1 MNSIAARL
9 LLGASLVL
17 AAFVTLTYVAVK
29 HSVHQRAEEA
39 LNTKMQGLVYGLLGA
54 SELVDDKQLTVI
66 EAELPEQRLL
76 SPVTG
81 IYAEVRDS
89 GNNIVW
95 SSRSSVATIPAVQDV
110 PVGTW
115 QNVHRDKGTSEEVR
129 AVQFKAI
136 YVSENGSEP
145 VFTFQVAED
154 ATEFSASLASF
165 DRNLWITLLLAAL
178 ALLAVQLLVLAWGL
192 RPLRRMGRDL
202 QQIENG
208 DKDSLETR
216 LPEELAPMAHS
227 INTLLN
233 SERNRHLRYRN
244 VMEDLAHSLKT
255 PLSILRN
262 HSSPN
267 SQPDNRTTQLEPPDV
282 SQTAVVAQQTER
294 MNDII
299 GYHLQRAQ
307 AGGSQAL
314 APPVSPLPTLER
326 LADSLRKV
334 YAPQDNKAPIQ
345 FNFDIHKDFQVR
357 VNEADL
363 MEILGNLLDNAC
375 KYGASSITVRSKPV
389 RGMRQVIVED
399 NGGGFPETN
408 PEILLERGRRADLSR
423 EGQGVGLALTR
434 ELVESY
440 GGTLA
445 IANTYSGGA
454 QVTIGLR

>member
-9 LLGASLVL
+9 LLAASLVL
-17 AAFVTLTYVAVK
+17 ATFVTLTYVAVK
-29 HSVHQRAEEA
+29 HSVHQRAEAA
-39 LNTKMQGLVYGLLGA
+39 LNTKMQGLIYGLLGA
-54 SELVDDKQLTVI
+54 SELVDEKQIAVM

-95 SSRSSVATIPAVQDV
+95 ASRSRVSTIPVVRDA
-110 PVGTW
+110 PVGAW
-115 QNVHRDKGTSEEVR
+115 RYVHRDKGTSEEVR
-129 AVQFKAI
+129 ALQFKAI
-136 YVSENGSEP
+136 YVSENGAEP
-145 VFTFQVAED
+145 VFTFQVVED
-154 ATEFSASLASF
+154 ATEFSATLASF
-165 DRNLWITLLLAAL
+165 DRNLWVTLLLAAL
-178 ALLAVQLLVLAWGL
+178 ALLVVQLLVLAWGL
-192 RPLRRMGRDL
+192 RPLRRVGRDL
-202 QQIENG
+202 QLIESG
-208 DKDSLETR
+208 DKESLDTK
-216 LPEELAPMAHS
+216 LPEELTPMAHS

-262 HSSPN
+262 HSDSSSKEDSN
-267 SQPDNRTTQLEPPDV
+267 T
-282 SQTAVVAQQTER
+282 TAVVAQQTER

-314 APPVSPLPTLER
+314 APPLPPLPTLER

-334 YAPQDNKAPIQ
+334 YAPQDAQPPIQ
-345 FNFDIHKDFQVR
+345 FEFAINKGFQLR
-357 VNEADL
+357 INEADL

-375 KYGASSITVRSKPV
+375 KYGANNITVRSHQERTTK
-389 RGMRQVIVED
+389 QLLVED
-399 NGGGFPETN
+399 DGKGFPDTN
-408 PEILLERGRRADLSR
+408 PEALLERGRRADLTR

-440 GGTLA
+440 GGVLT
-445 IANTYSGGA
+445 IANTEQGGA
-454 QVTIGLR
+454 RVTMSFS

>member
-9 LLGASLVL
+9 LFGASLVL
-17 AAFVTLTYVAVK
+17 AAFVILTYVAVK
-29 HSVHQRAEEA
+29 HSVHQRAEAA

-154 ATEFSASLASF
+154 ATEFSASLANF

-208 DKDSLETR
+208 EKDSLETR
-216 LPEELAPMAHS
+216 LPEELTPMAHS

-262 HSSPN
+262 HSSQN
-267 SQPDNRTTQLEPPDV
+267 TQQDTKTIQDKQPQDTQGEL
-282 SQTAVVAQQTER
+282 VAEQTER

-314 APPVSPLPTLER
+314 APPVSPLATLER

-334 YAPQDNKAPIQ
+334 YAPHDGKAQIR
-345 FNFDIHKDFQVR
+345 FNFEIHKDFQVR

-375 KYGASSITVRSKPV
+375 KYGAKSIRVRSKPY
-389 RGMRQVIVED
+389 RGMRQIIVED
-399 NGGGFPETN
+399 DGGGFPETN

-445 IANTYSGGA
+445 IANTDSGGA
-454 QVTIGLR
+454 QVTISLR

>member
-9 LLGASLVL
+9 LLAVSLVL
-17 AAFVTLTYVAVK
+17 AAFVILTYFAVK
-29 HSVHQRAEEA
+29 LSVHQRAEEA

-54 SELVDDKQLTVI
+54 AELVDEQQLRVI

-95 SSRSSVATIPAVQDV
+95 SSKSRVPSIPVVQNT

-115 QNVHRDKGTSEEVR
+115 RYVHRDKGTSEEVR
-129 AVQFKAI
+129 AVQFRAI
-136 YVSENGSEP
+136 YVAENGAEP
-145 VFTFQVAED
+145 LFTFQVVED
-154 ATEFSASLASF
+154 ATEFSSSLASF
-165 DRNLWITLLLAAL
+165 DRNLWVTLLLAAL

-192 RPLRRMGRDL
+192 RPLRRIRRDL
-202 QQIENG
+202 GLIESG
-208 DKDSLETR
+208 EKESLDTA
-216 LPEELAPMAHS
+216 LPEELSPLAQS

-262 HSSPN
+262 LPGTISVDTKTVAKQAES
-267 SQPDNRTTQLEPPDV
+267 DTG
-282 SQTAVVAQQTER
+282 AVVAQQTER

-314 APPVSPLPTLER
+314 APPITPLPTLER
-326 LADSLRKV
+326 LAESLRKV
-334 YAPQDNKAPIQ
+334 YAPRDDQPLVTFS
-345 FNFDIHKDFQVR
+345 FNIEKDFYLR

-375 KYGASSITVRSKPV
+375 KYGATAISVHGSRNKQKLQLVVT
-389 RGMRQVIVED
+389 D
-399 NGGGFPETN
+399 NGQGFPAEA
-408 PEILLERGRRADLSR
+408 PERLLERGRRADSTQ

-440 GGTLA
+440 GGTLRL
-445 IANTYSGGA
+445 ANGENKGA
-454 QVTIGLR
+454 MVSIVF

>member
-9 LLGASLVL
+9 LLAASLVL
-17 AAFVTLTYVAVK
+17 AAFVILTYLAVK
-29 HSVHQRAEEA
+29 HSVHQRAEAA

-54 SELVDDKQLTVI
+54 AELADEEQLIVS

-95 SSRSSVATIPAVQDV
+95 ASKSRVATIPVVRDA
-110 PVGTW
+110 PIGAW
-115 QNVHRDKGTSEEVR
+115 RYVHRDKGTSEEVR
-129 AVQFKAI
+129 ALQFKAI
-136 YVSENGSEP
+136 YVSDNGSEP
-145 VFTFQVAED
+145 VFSFQVVED
-154 ATEFSASLASF
+154 ATEFSSSLASF
-165 DRNLWITLLLAAL
+165 DRNLWVTLLLAAL
-178 ALLAVQLLVLAWGL
+178 VLLITQLLVLAWGL
-192 RPLRRMGRDL
+192 SPLRRIRRDL
-202 QQIENG
+202 EMIESGN
-208 DKDSLETR
+208 KESLETR
-216 LPEELAPMAHS
+216 LPEELTPLAHS

-262 HSSPN
+262 
-267 SQPDNRTTQLEPPDV
+267 
-282 SQTAVVAQQTER
+282 VAEGGDSDKESAGRNIGQQTDR

-314 APPVSPLPTLER
+314 APPVSPLPTLTR
-326 LADSLRKV
+326 LSDSLAKV
-334 YAPQDNKAPIQ
+334 YAPGVNREAVN
-345 FNFDIHKDFQVR
+345 FEFDIDEDFTLR
-357 VNEADL
+357 INEADL

-375 KYGASSITVRSKPV
+375 KYGASTITVTGSQTRS
-389 RGMRQVIVED
+389 GRQLTVAD
-399 NGGGFPETN
+399 DGQGFPEDE
-408 PEILLERGRRADLSR
+408 PERLLERGRRADTSQ

-440 GGTLA
+440 GGELK
-445 IANTYSGGA
+445 IANGSGGGA
-454 QVTIGLR
+454 VVTLHF